1 MKFEMKKRILALA
14 LAGTTAFS
22 VFGAAVSAN
31 AAYTIDSAQAVTNN
45 DQYKHY
51 EPVSTSIAA
60 YYTGA
65 NVVTKYVDNTLKEEN
80 TINGTVFTIGNAT
93 NDTESKAYI
102 DLDGYAYTNYDLK
115 EEYTEVPYTVIE
127 YKNTAGRVEAG
138 ETLKYAVVDGTV
150 YYAVG
155 TADNKTTVAKD
166 TKYDGTGL
174 LGYSY
179 TNKASEK
186 HVYLT
191 SEELIN
197 AIIADKTP
205 TGKTASTAE
214 VKDADKAYVYNKD
227 KHLAT
232 TGEATLTNGYITGDI
247 YAKLKS
253 RDQVLIGTASTT
265 DNKAV
270 GKVNLGWSEPVANPD
285 ARATMNGSISADTT
299 IYPWTTTSVYV
310 DANGNVKV
318 DQAVEAP
325 TVYLLDY
332 IPAS

>member
-1 MKFEMKKRILALA
+1 MKKRILALA

-45 DQYKHY
+45 DQYKSY

-127 YKNTAGRVEAG
+127 YKDAAGTVNAA
-138 ETLKYAVVDGTV
+138 ETLKYAVVNDTV

-155 TADNKTTVAKD
+155 NATATVVAKD
-166 TKYDGTGL
+166 TKYDDTGL

-179 TNKASEK
+179 KKT
-186 HVYLT
+186 VYLT

-265 DNKAV
+265 DN
-270 GKVNLGWSEPVANPD
+270 
-285 ARATMNGSISADTT
+285 
-299 IYPWTTTSVYV
+299 
-310 DANGNVKV
+310 
-318 DQAVEAP
+318 
-325 TVYLLDY
+325 
-332 IPAS
+332 